1 MAITLTDESGNR
13 HIILSQGDVKRKIVF
28 TGLPSNNEPLFMIS
42 EGKCGLIRSLDAFYN
57 NGVYTLVI
65 PDDFLINSRTLTIY
79 INTHDGA
86 SLARFHLPV
95 YKRCLFGGD

>member
-1 MAITLTDESGNR
+1 MAIKLTDESGNF
-13 HIILSQGDVKRKIVF
+13 HIILSQGDIRRKIVF
-28 TGLPSNNEPLFMIS
+28 TGLPNNNTPSFMIS
-42 EGKCGLIRSLDAFYN
+42 EGKCGSIRPLDAFYN
-57 NGVYTLVI
+57 NGVYMVVI
-65 PDDFLINSRTLTIY
+65 PDDFLISSRTLTIY